1 MVFLGIL
8 LAIFVGVGI
17 AAFYKAPT
25 FPEYPTKLQSRT
37 LPQDV
42 SKDATLS
49 AELDKEELAYS
60 QKQKDYTKKNEIY
73 NRNVSIIAL
82 IFAIMFLFLSLSF
95 VKHILII
102 ADGLLLGGVLTLIY
116 SMIRGFG
123 SNDEMFR
130 FMVVSIGLLISLI
143 IGYVKF
149 IKPTA
154 K

>member
-25 FPEYPTKLQSRT
+25 FPEYPAKLQSRVLT
-37 LPQDV
+37 QEGLQ
-42 SKDATLS
+42 SATLS
-49 AELDKEELAYS
+49 AVLDKEEQEYNK
-60 QKQKDYTKKNEIY
+60 KQKSFTEQNEKY
-73 NRNVSIIAL
+73 SRNVSIIAL
-82 IFAIMFLFLSLSF
+82 ILSILFLIISLTLA
-95 VKHILII
+95 KDILII

-130 FMVVSIGLLISLI
+130 FIVVAIGLFISLI
-143 IGYVKF
+143 IGYLKF
-149 IKPTA
+149 IKPLSR
-154 K
+154 